1 MLSLG
6 RFFSH
11 GVGGGCIFER
21 NEASKQIEQQGS
33 CWRHIRVVGAGG
45 SGFNSGRAM
54 IKTSRGGFTF
64 FLFAVGFAR
73 AMESAQTRLA
83 FHREKL
89 TEMDVVIAE
98 AIAEKRCPGGVLWI
112 EHEGIRYHKAFG
124 KRAVMPA
131 EEDMTEDTI
140 FDAASLTKVVA

>member
-1 MLSLG
+1 
-6 RFFSH
+6 
-11 GVGGGCIFER
+11 
-21 NEASKQIEQQGS
+21 
-33 CWRHIRVVGAGG
+33 
-45 SGFNSGRAM
+45 M

-64 FLFAVGFAR
+64 FLFAVGFAS

-140 FDAASLTKVVA
+140 FDAASLTKVVACLPAVMWLVERGQVKLDERVETARRPLP